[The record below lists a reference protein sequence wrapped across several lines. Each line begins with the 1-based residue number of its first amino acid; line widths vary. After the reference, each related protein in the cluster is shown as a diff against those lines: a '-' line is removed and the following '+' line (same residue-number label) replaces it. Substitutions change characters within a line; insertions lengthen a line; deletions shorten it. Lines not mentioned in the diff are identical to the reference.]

1 MAASLYQWNIY
12 PDIPLEITE
21 NLSAYPRIQRKLLFN
36 RGIRN
41 PLEAGIYLHQQGSL
55 YDPFLLNDMDRA
67 VRTILSAVQSG
78 KSIAIY
84 GDYDVDGVTATCI
97 LVQVLQKLGA
107 NVRGY
112 IPNRFEEGYGVN
124 SDALQSLHDE
134 RVQLIITVDC
144 GIRSA
149 KEVEFA
155 RELEMEMIIC
165 DHHEPS
171 NEIPKAAAVICP
183 KKTADRYPD
192 NNLAGVGLAYKIS
205 EALFRVNP
213 VEGISAD
220 DWLDLTAIGT
230 VADMVP
236 LTNENRSL
244 VKSGI
249 EKLQRSAKPS
259 IQALAEVSGVK
270 LSGIKASTIGFG
282 FGPRLN
288 AAGRLETAKLS
299 LDLLMSDNLADA
311 RTFARSLDEQN
322 KLRQELTKNTQE
334 SVIRVMDSGP
344 IPELIAASDPDFNMG
359 VVGLAASK
367 LTEKY
372 YRPSIVG
379 ACGGEFTRASCR
391 SIPEFHITNA
401 LDQCADLLERHGGHA
416 MAAGFTVKNENWPV
430 LIKRLLEIAQQQ
442 LSGKELHPSKM
453 ADMEIPLEYF
463 QGYVLDQIAE
473 MEPFGYSNPEAIFII
488 RNLQVK
494 SARPVGADQSHLRL
508 SLISENGL
516 GIDGIAFR
524 QAFWAGELPERID
537 VLCSFEK
544 NTWRD
549 KESLQL
555 NIIDIRP
562 IVGTG
567 P

>member
-1 MAASLYQWNIY
+1 MGILNYEVTCGVFPSGRPHLFMRLGSWQLLYRWNTY

-21 NLSAYPRIQRKLLFN
+21 KLSAYPRIQRKLLFN
-36 RGIRN
+36 RGINN

-220 DWLDLTAIGT
+220 DWLYLTAIGT

-270 LSGIKASTIGFG
+270 LSGIKTSTIGFG

-288 AAGRLETAKLS
+288 AAGRLETL
-299 LDLLMSDNLADA
+299 NC
-311 RTFARSLDEQN
+311 
-322 KLRQELTKNTQE
+322 
-334 SVIRVMDSGP
+334 P
-344 IPELIAASDPDFNMG
+344 W
-359 VVGLAASK
+359 
-367 LTEKY
+367 
-372 YRPSIVG
+372 
-379 ACGGEFTRASCR
+379 SC
-391 SIPEFHITNA
+391 
-401 LDQCADLLERHGGHA
+401 
-416 MAAGFTVKNENWPV
+416 
-430 LIKRLLEIAQQQ
+430 
-442 LSGKELHPSKM
+442 
-453 ADMEIPLEYF
+453 
-463 QGYVLDQIAE
+463 
-473 MEPFGYSNPEAIFII
+473 
-488 RNLQVK
+488 
-494 SARPVGADQSHLRL
+494 
-508 SLISENGL
+508 
-516 GIDGIAFR
+516 
-524 QAFWAGELPERID
+524 
-537 VLCSFEK
+537 
-544 NTWRD
+544 
-549 KESLQL
+549 
-555 NIIDIRP
+555 
-562 IVGTG
+562 
-567 P
+567 